1 MVHEEKIEGL
11 QIENERL
18 KKDISEL
25 EIMHRAEIEAL
36 KKENA
41 ESKSVESIEKTF
53 GDFVFGKTPMEV
65 ALKLIN
71 AKVWIPGHTTFGI
84 KYEGCYSEVF
94 DIEQLREIA
103 EYLTVYCM
111 YNKEEQ

>member
-1 MVHEEKIEGL
+1 MEYEEL

-18 KKDISEL
+18 KKDISEI
-25 EIMHRAEIEAL
+25 EIMHKIEIDEL
-36 KKENA
+36 KKEIA
-41 ESKSVESIEKTF
+41 ELKSVESIERTF

-71 AKVWIPGHTTFGI
+71 AKVWIPEHTTFGI
-84 KYEGCYSEVF
+84 KYDGCYSEVF

-103 EYLTVYCM
+103 AYLTVYCM

>member
-1 MVHEEKIEGL
+1 MEF
-11 QIENERL
+11 
-18 KKDISEL
+18 KKDDFEVL
-25 EIMHRAEIEAL
+25 V
-36 KKENA
+36 ENL
-41 ESKSVESIEKTF
+41 S
-53 GDFVFGKTPMEV
+53 PMEV

-71 AKVWIPGHTTFGI
+71 AKAWIPEHATFGI

-103 EYLTVYCM
+103 AYLTVYCM

>member
-1 MVHEEKIEGL
+1 
-11 QIENERL
+11 
-18 KKDISEL
+18 
-25 EIMHRAEIEAL
+25 
-36 KKENA
+36 
-41 ESKSVESIEKTF
+41 
-53 GDFVFGKTPMEV
+53 MEV

-71 AKVWIPGHTTFGI
+71 AKVWIPEHTMFGI

-103 EYLTVYCM
+103 AYLTVYCM

>member
-1 MVHEEKIEGL
+1 MDFFKVEEMTKEQLEEVKKKIENL
-11 QIENERL
+11 
-18 KKDISEL
+18 D
-25 EIMHRAEIEAL
+25 AL
-36 KKENA
+36 KPCNEAGREFYEQDFEN
-41 ESKSVESIEKTF
+41 
-53 GDFVFGKTPMEV
+53 FVAGLSSMEV

-71 AKVWIPGHTTFGI
+71 AKMWIPEHTTFGI

-103 EYLTVYCM
+103 AYLTVYCM